1 MSFDQWLLFVALW
14 TAASL
19 PLGPNAFNCIALSA
33 QAGFRRS
40 LWAIAGILI
49 ASVGHMTATLLGVA
63 ALLAANALLFQAI
76 KLAGAAYLIWMGL
89 SLWRRG
95 GRIEFDDS
103 DRSAATPFA
112 IVRRAVLISLSN
124 PKAVFAYLAV
134 FSQFVEPGGDI
145 AARLLVLVPTS
156 IAVTVLVYGGYC

>member
-1 MSFDQWLLFVALW
+1 
-14 TAASL
+14 
-19 PLGPNAFNCIALSA
+19 
-33 QAGFRRS
+33 
-40 LWAIAGILI
+40 
-49 ASVGHMTATLLGVA
+49 MTATLLGMTT
-63 ALLAANALLFQAI
+63 LLAANALLFQAV

-89 SLWRRG
+89 SLWRRV

-103 DRSAATPFA
+103 DRSAATTFA
-112 IVRRAVLISLSN
+112 IVRRAVLISLSS

-156 IAVTVLVYGGYC
+156 IAVTVLVYGGYCLLGLGIARLLSSARRQRWFNRMVGAFYILAGAGLTLSEGKRG

>member
-1 MSFDQWLLFVALW
+1 
-14 TAASL
+14 
-19 PLGPNAFNCIALSA
+19 
-33 QAGFRRS
+33 
-40 LWAIAGILI
+40 
-49 ASVGHMTATLLGVA
+49 MTATLLGMT
-63 ALLAANALLFQAI
+63 ALLAANALLFQSV

-134 FSQFVEPGGDI
+134 FSQFVEPGGS
-145 AARLLVLVPTS
+145 AGSTEWSAPSTFWPVLVSPCRREN
-156 IAVTVLVYGGYC
+156 AVRRCGAPRSPLRRPRRPR